1 MTRFAVRRSG
11 GPSGQEFSRSLPRP
25 INGCSGTRLDAPP
38 AARAANPRGTNR
50 ALDDTATAKTS
61 ANGQLERADPLDVQ
75 REQFRR
81 ARAHLEGFKRGLIE
95 FFEAPKRTITVC
107 FPIEM
112 EDGSV
117 RTFQGYRVLHNHVLG
132 PGKGGIRYHPDVTER
147 EVAALAALMTWKCAL
162 VKVPFGG
169 AKGGVVCDPKALS
182 ETELRR
188 ITRRFVHELGDD
200 IGPNTDIPAP
210 DLYTNEQTMAWIYDT
225 YDQLHPGEN
234 NRPVVTGKPLELGG
248 SLGRRDA
255 TGLGAYFAT
264 ERFLEIEPPA
274 GLARLAGASVAVQG
288 FGQVGQVAAR
298 CFRDAGARVV
308 AVSDSQGG
316 IMSEAGIDLL
326 AADSYKREHGTVVGL
341 PGTKTI
347 SNEDLLEVPCD
358 VLVPAALGGQ
368 IRKDNAGR
376 IKAKLIVEAAN
387 APTTPAAD
395 DILRDSGV
403 VVLPDILVNAG
414 GVTVSYFE
422 WVQNIQ
428 NEEWELDDINRRLK
442 HRMVRAVDSAVHCW
456 RQLRPQT
463 EPDGGEAAGED
474 ATGRARVSDL
484 RTAAVVVAVRRV
496 AKATLQRGIW
506 P

>member
-1 MTRFAVRRSG
+1 VNDTERKRTTERG
-11 GPSGQEFSRSLPRP
+11 GIEE
-25 INGCSGTRLDAPP
+25 T
-38 AARAANPRGTNR
+38 
-50 ALDDTATAKTS
+50 
-61 ANGQLERADPLDVQ
+61 DPLDVQ

-81 ARAHLEGFKRGLIE
+81 ARTHLEGFKRGLVD
-95 FFEAPKRTITVC
+95 FFEAPKRSIAVC

-117 RTFQGYRVLHNHVLG
+117 ETFRGFRVLHSRVLG
-132 PGKGGIRYHPDVTER
+132 PGKGGIRYHPAVTER
-147 EVAALAALMTWKCAL
+147 EVTALAALMTWKCAL
-162 VKVPFGG
+162 MEVPFGG

-188 ITRRFVHELGDD
+188 ITRRFVHELGDN

-225 YDQLHPGEN
+225 YDALHPGEN

-255 TGLGAYFAT
+255 TGLGAFVAT
-264 ERFLEIEPPA
+264 ERFLEIEP
-274 GLARLAGASVAVQG
+274 LAALPGLAGARVAVQG
-288 FGQVGQVAAR
+288 FGQVGGVAAR

-308 AVSDSQGG
+308 AISDSQGG
-316 IMSEAGIDLL
+316 IMCEAGVDLQ
-326 AADSYKREHGTVVGL
+326 AAEAHKREHGTVVGL
-341 PGTKTI
+341 PDTTTI
-347 SNEDLLEVPCD
+347 TNDELLEVPCEI
-358 VLVPAALGGQ
+358 LVPAALGDQ
-368 IRKDNAGR
+368 IRQDNAGR
-376 IKAKLIVEAAN
+376 VQAKLIVEAAN

-395 DILRDSGV
+395 DILRERGV

-422 WVQNIQ
+422 WVQNTQ
-428 NEEWELDDINRRLK
+428 NEEWALDDINGRLK
-442 HRMVRAVDSAVHCW
+442 RRMTQAVEAAVHCW
-456 RQLRPQT
+456 RQLRSQA
-463 EPDGGEAAGED
+463 GEAASGE
-474 ATGRARVSDL
+474 APAGGERVCDL
-484 RTAAVVVAVRRV
+484 RTAALVVAVRRV